1 MKLNISF
8 KYKLSRARRKV
19 LATINQLITT
29 INLRNKI
36 CKIIFSQTF
45 SRSLFFF
52 PCVSVI
58 YKKKKKKNEKK
69 KIEDLMFSK

>member
-45 SRSLFFF
+45 SRSLFVF
-52 PCVSVI
+52 PCVKAI
-58 YKKKKKKNEKK
+58 YEKKKKKTRKRR
-69 KIEDLMFSK
+69 LST